1 MLIRVRGGG
10 AGVFAYLR
18 DGKKSGRNYTR
29 DQLDERVVMAGCM
42 GLAESVV
49 SSMGNRGEKYLH
61 ITLGFKEDY
70 LPLDTLR
77 AITEEF
83 ERFCMTAYRPDEYVF
98 YAEAHLPRVKT
109 YTNKRTGQE
118 IIRKPHIHV
127 VIPELNLFTQ
137 KPMNPLGKVDHQT
150 KYLEAFQEYI
160 NAKYGLASP
169 KDNRRVGITNGCKLI
184 ARQTG
189 DYFEGIGGE
198 LKAQLLKAIIERN
211 VLNFS
216 ELQRLASEFGAVRV
230 RNEGKPNAYLNVRP
244 EGTKGVNLKEYV
256 FSQDF
261 VVLPSSEKAR
271 RIATELARKEAGSLE
286 YIESNVP
293 RPSPGEITTCLDEW
307 HQVRARELKYINSGS
322 RKFYAGYRIA
332 GSAEKQVL
340 LDERE
345 AAFYQKHDTGQHVDV
360 EMFDMQRQARLPSLA
375 IGPSDEVE
383 VNDSRCRGPE
393 SVIEQLLIEHQK
405 VVDEDR
411 LASSDEHKTIKL
423 NLDATRL
430 LAHLSHT
437 HGVLPD
443 KYPIKRGLGGGDRMQ
458 CGSRNLNVSD
468 FLTKELHLPWP
479 EAAAILRDVYEQQ
492 IASASVMPR
501 ARISSSLWASYRQTW
516 PARTQAREADW
527 ASQMADEVKRR
538 AHIKSVYLLDRQLI
552 KADLDKKPSERKA
565 AYSLASMHKVMADAR
580 LYCEIAL
587 ERQVLREKHRAPGHD
602 GYKRFLV
609 VLANDWNTSA
619 LTELRR
625 LASPGKSRPSSN
637 GFGAEQELM
646 ASMPALLPAVHF
658 TVNQRGDVTYYAD
671 HEKAL
676 AILLDGGQFVE
687 VLDESARS
695 VEAGLRLAVQKFGS
709 ALDIHGTPEFRSQV
723 LDVVLKSG
731 LRVTFKD
738 PALANELA
746 QMKARAASIDEEEA
760 GYSRKTEQQLEAE
773 YAGEAFDDDRRRW
786 KERSLNTA
794 EQEAPSPVR
803 PGHSRTFSP
812 SP

>member
-1 MLIRVRGGG
+1 MLEERSQPSLTRQLKLESNLDSQLHCLLPHWPDSVRRVPNVALRSALFG
-10 AGVFAYLR
+10 AISKGHRPYL
-18 DGKKSGRNYTR
+18 
-29 DQLDERVVMAGCM
+29 ERVEIHAQGGISIFYTGALLDQGDLDVWETVLHMARAQELG
-42 GLAESVV
+42 AECRV
-49 SSMGNRGEKYLH
+49 
-61 ITLGFKEDY
+61 
-70 LPLDTLR
+70 
-77 AITEEF
+77 
-83 ERFCMTAYRPDEYVF
+83 TAYRLLKE
-98 YAEAHLPRVKT
+98 
-109 YTNKRTGQE
+109 
-118 IIRKPHIHV
+118 
-127 VIPELNLFTQ
+127 
-137 KPMNPLGKVDHQT
+137 LGKTDSG
-150 KYLEAFQEYI
+150 K
-160 NAKYGLASP
+160 
-169 KDNRRVGITNGCKLI
+169 NRTILDRHLSRMKATALQVRVGDHSYEGSLI
-184 ARQTG
+184 HEVYRDHGTRCYVIRLNPMLRVFFLGDQFTDVDWSVRQA
-189 DYFEGIGGE
+189 
-198 LKAQLLKAIIERN
+198 LH
-211 VLNFS
+211 
-216 ELQRLASEFGAVRV
+216 
-230 RNEGKPNAYLNVRP
+230 GKP
-244 EGTKGVNLKEYV
+244 
-256 FSQDF
+256 
-261 VVLPSSEKAR
+261 
-271 RIATELARKEAGSLE
+271 LAQWLHS
-286 YIESNVP
+286 
-293 RPSPGEITTCLDEW
+293 
-307 HQVRARELKYINSGS
+307 
-322 RKFYAGYRIA
+322 FY
-332 GSAEKQVL
+332 
-340 LDERE
+340 
-345 AAFYQKHDTGQHVDV
+345 
-360 EMFDMQRQARLPSLA
+360 
-375 IGPSDEVE
+375 
-383 VNDSRCRGPE
+383 
-393 SVIEQLLIEHQK
+393 
-405 VVDEDR
+405 
-411 LASSDEHKTIKL
+411 EHKTIKL
-423 NLDATRL
+423 NLDATQL

-492 IASASVMPR
+492 IASASAMPR
-501 ARISSSLWASYRQTW
+501 ARISGSLWASYRQTW

-527 ASQMADEVKRR
+527 ASQRADEVKRR
-538 AHIKSVYLLDRQLI
+538 AHIKSAYLFDRQLI

-565 AYSLASMHKVMADAR
+565 AYSLASMHKVMADAQ
-580 LYCEIAL
+580 LYREIAL

-609 VLANDWNTSA
+609 VLASDWNTSA

-625 LASPGKSRPSSN
+625 LASPGKSTPSSN
-637 GFGAEQELM
+637 GFGAGQELM

-760 GYSRKTEQQLEAE
+760 SYSRKTEQQLEAE
-773 YAGEAFDDDRRRW
+773 YAGEAFDDDRHRG

-803 PGHSRTFSP
+803 PGRSRTFSP